1 MTFRTFEMKLKR
13 TKKMKKLIVAMTFI
27 GIVSITSCK
36 ENEEKVVTKTEQ
48 TIEKIKKQ
56 AEVIQS
62 IEGNLETA
70 SKTAA
75 DIPQFSTGE
84 LQEFAQNYADYFDKI
99 AEAQKEKDKEKLED
113 LLSESLN
120 WSKKAAKWT
129 QEMTE
134 EDAQKWIKWSS
145 RLRSS
150 ISNEY

>member
-1 MTFRTFEMKLKR
+1 MKN
-13 TKKMKKLIVAMTFI
+13 LILAVTLMGSLNFM
-27 GIVSITSCK
+27 SCR
-36 ENEEKVVTKTEQ
+36 ENEKKVVETTKQ
-48 TIEKIKKQ
+48 TMEDIQ
-56 AEVIQS
+56 NQLEVTQDVES
-62 IEGNLETA
+62 NLENA
-70 SKTAA
+70 SETAA

-150 ISNEY
+150 ISDEY